1 MNKTLNDALRSQI
14 GFPTPVTVALL
25 VAATDIVTSLLLAR
39 MELSQ
44 TARVAIALL
53 PIPANV
59 WLIAIILRTLR
70 RLDEFLKRIQFE
82 AVAVAFLTTGLAA
95 LTYGQLQ
102 KAQVVGPLNVGL
114 IWGFMGVSYVLGYA
128 VAARHYR

>member
-1 MNKTLNDALRSQI
+1 MDKILKDALKSQI

-39 MELSQ
+39 MELGQ

-82 AVAVAFLTTGLAA
+82 AVAVAFLTTGMAA

-102 KAQVVGPLNVGL
+102 TAQVVGPLNGGT
-114 IWGFMGVSYVLGYA
+114 IWAFMLVSYVLGY
-128 VAARHYR
+128 VIAARHYR

>member
-1 MNKTLNDALRSQI
+1 MNKILKHTLKSQI

-25 VAATDIVTSLLLAR
+25 VAATDIVTSLLLTR
-39 MELSQ
+39 MELGQ

-59 WLIAIILRTLR
+59 WIIAIILRTLR

-82 AVAVAFLTTGLAA
+82 AVAVAFLTTGMAA

-102 KAQVVGPLNVGL
+102 TVQVVGPLNVGL

>member
-1 MNKTLNDALRSQI
+1 MDKELKDALKSQI

-25 VAATDIVTSLLLAR
+25 VAATDIVTSWLLAR
-39 MELSQ
+39 MELGQ

-82 AVAVAFLTTGLAA
+82 AVAVAFLATGMAA

-102 KAQVVGPLNVGL
+102 KAQIVGPLNVGL
-114 IWGFMGVSYVLGYA
+114 IWGFMAVSYALWYA

>member
-1 MNKTLNDALRSQI
+1 MNKKLKDALKSQI

-25 VAATDIVTSLLLAR
+25 VAATDIVTSWLLAR
-39 MELSQ
+39 MELGQ

-102 KAQVVGPLNVGL
+102 TVQVVGPLNVGL

>member
-1 MNKTLNDALRSQI
+1 MNKILKDALKSQI
-14 GFPTPVTVALL
+14 GFPTPVTAALL

-39 MELSQ
+39 MELGQ

-102 KAQVVGPLNVGL
+102 TVQVVGPLNVGL

>member
-1 MNKTLNDALRSQI
+1 MDRTLKDALKSQM
-14 GFPTPVTVALL
+14 GFPTPVTVALF
-25 VAATDIVTSLLLAR
+25 VAAIEIGTALVLAG

-59 WLIAIILRTLR
+59 WLIAIILRALR

-82 AVAVAFLTTGLAA
+82 AVAVAFLTTGMAA

-102 KAQVVGPLNVGL
+102 TAQVVGPLNGGT
-114 IWGFMGVSYVLGYA
+114 IWAFMLVSYVLGY
-128 VAARHYR
+128 VIAARHYR

>member
-1 MNKTLNDALRSQI
+1 MDKALKDALKSQI
-14 GFPTPVTVALL
+14 GFPTPITVALL

-39 MELSQ
+39 MELGQ

-59 WLIAIILRTLR
+59 WLIAIMLRTLR

-82 AVAVAFLTTGLAA
+82 AVAVAFLTTGMAA

-102 KAQVVGPLNVGL
+102 TAEVVGPLNGGT
-114 IWGFMGVSYVLGYA
+114 IWAFMLVSYVLGYV

>member
-1 MNKTLNDALRSQI
+1 
-14 GFPTPVTVALL
+14 
-25 VAATDIVTSLLLAR
+25 LLLAR
-39 MELSQ
+39 MELGQ

-95 LTYGQLQ
+95 LTYGRLQ
-102 KAQVVGPLNVGL
+102 KAQVVGPLNAGL
-114 IWGFMGVSYVLGYA
+114 IWGFMAAFYALGYA

>member
-1 MNKTLNDALRSQI
+1 MHKTLKDAFKSQI

-25 VAATDIVTSLLLAR
+25 VAATDLVTSWVLAKV
-39 MELSQ
+39 ELGQ
-44 TARVAIALL
+44 TARVAIALI
-53 PIPANV
+53 PIPANI
-59 WLIAIILRTLR
+59 WLIAVILRSLR

-102 KAQVVGPLNVGL
+102 TVQVVGPLNVGI
-114 IWGFMGVSYVLGYA
+114 IWGFMGLSYVLGYV

>member
-1 MNKTLNDALRSQI
+1 MDKVLKDALKSQI

-25 VAATDIVTSLLLAR
+25 VAATDIITSWLLATL
-39 MELSQ
+39 ELGQ

-102 KAQVVGPLNVGL
+102 TAQIVGPLNAGL
-114 IWGFMGVSYVLGYA
+114 IWGFMLVSYVLGYVVA
-128 VAARHYR
+128 VRHYR

>member
-1 MNKTLNDALRSQI
+1 MDRTLKGALKSQI
-14 GFPTPVTVALL
+14 GFPTPITVALL

-39 MELSQ
+39 MELGQ

-59 WLIAIILRTLR
+59 WLIAIILRSLR

-82 AVAVAFLTTGLAA
+82 AVAVAFLTTGMAA

-102 KAQVVGPLNVGL
+102 TAKVVGPLNGGI
-114 IWGFMGVSYVLGYA
+114 IWAFMLVSYVLGY
-128 VAARHYR
+128 VIAARHYR

>member
-1 MNKTLNDALRSQI
+1 MDKILKDALKSQI
-14 GFPTPVTVALL
+14 GFPTPITVALL
-25 VAATDIVTSLLLAR
+25 VAATDIITSLLLAR
-39 MELSQ
+39 MELGQ

-53 PIPANV
+53 PIPVNV

-82 AVAVAFLTTGLAA
+82 AVAVAFITTGMAA

-114 IWGFMGVSYVLGYA
+114 IWGFMAASYALGYA

>member
-1 MNKTLNDALRSQI
+1 MDKILKDALKSQI
-14 GFPTPVTVALL
+14 GFPTPITVALL
-25 VAATDIVTSLLLAR
+25 VAATDIITSLLLAR
-39 MELSQ
+39 MELGQ

-70 RLDEFLKRIQFE
+70 NLDEFLKRIQFE

-102 KAQVVGPLNVGL
+102 KAHVVGPLNAGL
-114 IWGFMGVSYVLGYA
+114 IWGFMAASYALGYA

>member
-1 MNKTLNDALRSQI
+1 MDKILKDALKSQI
-14 GFPTPVTVALL
+14 GFPTPITVALL
-25 VAATDIVTSLLLAR
+25 VAATDIITSLLLAR
-39 MELSQ
+39 MELGQ

-82 AVAVAFLTTGLAA
+82 AVAVAFLTTGMAA

-102 KAQVVGPLNVGL
+102 TAQVVSPLNGGT
-114 IWGFMGVSYVLGYA
+114 IWAFMLVSYVVGYA

>member
-1 MNKTLNDALRSQI
+1 MDKILKDALKSQI
-14 GFPTPVTVALL
+14 GFPTPITVALL
-25 VAATDIVTSLLLAR
+25 VAATDIITSLLLAR
-39 MELSQ
+39 MELGQ

-59 WLIAIILRTLR
+59 WLIAIILRNLR

-102 KAQVVGPLNVGL
+102 KAQIVGPLNVGL
-114 IWGFMGVSYVLGYA
+114 IWGFMGVSYALGYA

>member
-1 MNKTLNDALRSQI
+1 MNTILKDALKSQI

-82 AVAVAFLTTGLAA
+82 AVAVAFLTTGMAA

-102 KAQVVGPLNVGL
+102 TAHVVGSLNGGT
-114 IWGFMGVSYVLGYA
+114 IWAFMLVSYVLGYA

>member
-1 MNKTLNDALRSQI
+1 MDRTLKDALKSQF
-14 GFPTPVTVALL
+14 GFPTPVTVALF
-25 VAATDIVTSLLLAR
+25 VAAIEIGTALVLAG

-53 PIPANV
+53 PIPATV

-82 AVAVAFLTTGLAA
+82 AVAVAFLTTGMAA

-102 KAQVVGPLNVGL
+102 TAQVVGPLNGGT
-114 IWGFMGVSYVLGYA
+114 IWAFMLVSYVLGY
-128 VAARHYR
+128 VIAARHYR

>member
-1 MNKTLNDALRSQI
+1 MDKILKVALKSQF

-39 MELSQ
+39 MELGQ

-82 AVAVAFLTTGLAA
+82 AVAVAFLTTGMAA

-102 KAQVVGPLNVGL
+102 TAHVVGSLNGGT
-114 IWGFMGVSYVLGYA
+114 IWAFMLVSYVLGYA

>member
-1 MNKTLNDALRSQI
+1 MDDTLKDALKSQI

-25 VAATDIVTSLLLAR
+25 VAATDIVTSWLLAR
-39 MELSQ
+39 MELNQ

-82 AVAVAFLTTGLAA
+82 AVAVAFLTTGMAA

-102 KAQVVGPLNVGL
+102 TAHVVGSLNGGT
-114 IWGFMGVSYVLGYA
+114 IWAFMLVSYVLGYA
-128 VAARHYR
+128 IAARHYR

>member
-1 MNKTLNDALRSQI
+1 MDRTLKKALKSQI

-25 VAATDIVTSLLLAR
+25 VAATDIATSLLLAR
-39 MELSQ
+39 MELGQ

>member
-1 MNKTLNDALRSQI
+1 MNKILKDALKSQI

-25 VAATDIVTSLLLAR
+25 VAATDIVTSWLLAR
-39 MELSQ
+39 MELGQ
-44 TARVAIALL
+44 TTRVAIALL

-82 AVAVAFLTTGLAA
+82 AVAVAFLTTGLAV

-102 KAQVVGPLNVGL
+102 TAHVVGSLNGGIV
-114 IWGFMGVSYVLGYA
+114 WAFMLVSYVLGY
-128 VAARHYR
+128 VIAARHYR

>member
-1 MNKTLNDALRSQI
+1 MDKTLKDALKSQI
-14 GFPTPVTVALL
+14 GFATPVTVALL

-39 MELSQ
+39 MELGQ

-59 WLIAIILRTLR
+59 WLIAMILRTLR
-70 RLDEFLKRIQFE
+70 TLDEFLKRIQFE

-114 IWGFMGVSYVLGYA
+114 IWGFMAVSYAVGYA

>member
-1 MNKTLNDALRSQI
+1 MDKILKDALKSQI

-25 VAATDIVTSLLLAR
+25 VAATDIVTSLVLAK
-39 MELSQ
+39 MELGQ

-59 WLIAIILRTLR
+59 WLIGIILRSLR

-102 KAQVVGPLNVGL
+102 TVQVVGPLNVGL

>member
-1 MNKTLNDALRSQI
+1 MDKILKDALKSQI

-39 MELSQ
+39 MELGQ

-59 WLIAIILRTLR
+59 WLIAIILRNLR

-82 AVAVAFLTTGLAA
+82 AVAVAFLTTGMAA

-102 KAQVVGPLNVGL
+102 TAQVVSPLNGGT
-114 IWGFMGVSYVLGYA
+114 IWAFMLVSYVLGYA

>member
-1 MNKTLNDALRSQI
+1 MDRTLKDALKSQI

-25 VAATDIVTSLLLAR
+25 VAATDIVTALVLAG

-59 WLIAIILRTLR
+59 WLIAIILRSLR

-102 KAQVVGPLNVGL
+102 TAHAVGPLNAGL
-114 IWGFMGVSYVLGYA
+114 IWAFMLVSYVLGY
-128 VAARHYR
+128 VIAARHYR

>member
-1 MNKTLNDALRSQI
+1 MDKILKDALKSQF

-39 MELSQ
+39 MELGQ

-59 WLIAIILRTLR
+59 WLIVITLGSLR

-82 AVAVAFLTTGLAA
+82 AVAVAFLTTGMAA

-102 KAQVVGPLNVGL
+102 TAEVVGPLNGGT
-114 IWGFMGVSYVLGYA
+114 IWAFMLVSYVLGYA

>member
-1 MNKTLNDALRSQI
+1 MQKTLNDSLRSQI
-14 GFPTPVTVALL
+14 GFQTPVTVALL
-25 VAATDIVTSLLLAR
+25 VAATDIVTSWLLAK
-39 MELSQ
+39 MELGQ

-53 PIPANV
+53 TIPANV
-59 WLIAIILRTLR
+59 WLIAIILRNLR

-102 KAQVVGPLNVGL
+102 TAQVVGPLNAGL
-114 IWGFMGVSYVLGYA
+114 IWGFMAVSYALGYA

>member
-1 MNKTLNDALRSQI
+1 MDKTLKDALKHQI

-25 VAATDIVTSLLLAR
+25 VAATDIVSSLLLAR
-39 MELSQ
+39 MELGQ

-102 KAQVVGPLNVGL
+102 KAHVVGPLNVGL
-114 IWGFMGVSYVLGYA
+114 IWAFMAVSYALGYA

>member
-1 MNKTLNDALRSQI
+1 MDKALKDALKSQI

-25 VAATDIVTSLLLAR
+25 VAATDIATSLLLAR
-39 MELSQ
+39 MELGQ

-102 KAQVVGPLNVGL
+102 TVQVVGPLNVGL

>member
-1 MNKTLNDALRSQI
+1 MNKGLKDVLKSQSR
-14 GFPTPVTVALL
+14 FPTPVTVALL

-39 MELSQ
+39 MELGQ

-59 WLIAIILRTLR
+59 WLIAVILRTLR

-82 AVAVAFLTTGLAA
+82 AVAVAFLTTGMAA

-102 KAQVVGPLNVGL
+102 KAQVVGPLNAGL
-114 IWGFMGVSYVLGYA
+114 IWGFMAVSYALGYA

>member
-1 MNKTLNDALRSQI
+1 MDKTLKDALKSQI

-39 MELSQ
+39 MELGQ

-82 AVAVAFLTTGLAA
+82 AVAVAFLTTGMAA

-102 KAQVVGPLNVGL
+102 TAHVVGSLNGGT
-114 IWGFMGVSYVLGYA
+114 IWAFMLVSYVLGYA

>member
-1 MNKTLNDALRSQI
+1 MNNMLKDALKGQM

-39 MELSQ
+39 MELGQ

-59 WLIAIILRTLR
+59 WLIAIILRSLR

-102 KAQVVGPLNVGL
+102 KAHVVGPLNVGL
-114 IWGFMGVSYVLGYA
+114 IWGFMAVSYALGYA

>member
-1 MNKTLNDALRSQI
+1 MDRMLKDALKNQV
-14 GFPTPVTVALL
+14 GFPTPITVALL
-25 VAATDIVTSLLLAR
+25 VAATDIITSLLLAR
-39 MELSQ
+39 MELGQ

-102 KAQVVGPLNVGL
+102 KAQVVGPLNAGL
-114 IWGFMGVSYVLGYA
+114 IWGFMAASYALGYA

>member
-1 MNKTLNDALRSQI
+1 MDKILKVALKSQF

-39 MELSQ
+39 MELGQ

-114 IWGFMGVSYVLGYA
+114 IWGFMAVSYALGYA

>member
-1 MNKTLNDALRSQI
+1 MDKVLKDALKSQI
-14 GFPTPVTVALL
+14 GFPTLITVALL

-39 MELSQ
+39 TDLGQ
-44 TARVAIALL
+44 PARVAIALL
-53 PIPANV
+53 PIPANI
-59 WLIAIILRTLR
+59 WLIAIILRSLR

-102 KAQVVGPLNVGL
+102 TVHVVGPLNVGL

>member
-1 MNKTLNDALRSQI
+1 MDRTLKDALKSQL

-25 VAATDIVTSLLLAR
+25 VAATDIVTSLLLAT
-39 MELSQ
+39 MELGQ

-102 KAQVVGPLNVGL
+102 TAHVVGPLNVGL
-114 IWGFMGVSYVLGYA
+114 IWGFMGVSYVLGY
-128 VAARHYR
+128 VIAARHYR

>member
-1 MNKTLNDALRSQI
+1 MNNMLKDALKGQM

-25 VAATDIVTSLLLAR
+25 VAATDIATSLLLAR
-39 MELSQ
+39 MELGQ

-82 AVAVAFLTTGLAA
+82 AVAVAFLTTGMAA

-102 KAQVVGPLNVGL
+102 TAQVVGPLNGGT
-114 IWGFMGVSYVLGYA
+114 IWAFMLVSYVLGY
-128 VAARHYR
+128 VIAARHYR